1 MEVIDAN
8 VAIYAFVEDPLTDRA
23 RAVLKAIDRWIVPDI
38 FLGEVGNALSRLVRT
53 RRMSP
58 ELARDSLTAVERA
71 PKEIIAT
78 SALVTRA
85 FDLAYSLN
93 HGLFDCLY
101 LEVARSR
108 SSRLITADAR
118 LIRKLQGRPDA
129 SLVIHLADWR
139 P

>member
-8 VAIYAFVEDPLTDRA
+8 VAIYAFVRDPLAERA
-23 RAVLKAIDRWIVPDI
+23 RDVLKGVDHWIVPDI
-38 FLGEVGNALSRLVRT
+38 FLGEVGNAFGRLVRNG
-53 RRMSP
+53 RMSP
-58 ELARDSLTAVERA
+58 TLARDSLAAIDRA
-71 PKEIIAT
+71 PKETVPT
-78 SALVTRA
+78 SALAMRA
-85 FDLAYSLN
+85 FDLAVSLN
-93 HGLFDCLY
+93 HGVFDCLY

-118 LIRKLQGRPDA
+118 LIAKLQGRPDA